1 MNQHNIFLSFVYTF
15 HFVLLHLSSKLS
27 IINPFLQHKTMK
39 KDRPLIL
46 ITNDDGISAPGLKAL
61 IAVMA
66 EIGDIVVVAPDT
78 PQSAMGHAITINST
92 LYLNKISKENDSF
105 LEYSCSGTPVDCV
118 KLAVN
123 EILKRKPDLCV
134 SGVNHGSNSS
144 INVIYSGT
152 MSAAVEA
159 GIEGIPAIGFSL
171 LDYDW
176 NANFDNIKS
185 FIRKISLEVLENGL
199 PEGVVLNVNF
209 PKLEEKEIKGIRIC
223 RQAKAIWVE
232 KFDKRKTPQGR
243 DYYWLA
249 GEFVNQDKGEDTDEW
264 ALHNG
269 YISVV
274 PVQFDLTAHHA
285 VQQLNTWKWNE

>member
-1 MNQHNIFLSFVYTF
+1 MNTL
-15 HFVLLHLSSKLS
+15 K
-27 IINPFLQHKTMK
+27 
-39 KDRPLIL
+39 PLIL
-46 ITNDDGISAPGLKAL
+46 VTNDDGVSAPGLRAL

-66 EIGDIVVVAPDT
+66 EIGDVLVVAPDK
-78 PQSAMGHAITINST
+78 PQSGMGHAITTNST
-92 LYLNKISKENDSF
+92 LYLNKISKENDVIE
-105 LEYSCSGTPVDCV
+105 EYSCSGTPVDCV

-171 LDYDW
+171 LDFEW
-176 NANFDNIKS
+176 NADFETMKP
-185 FIRKISLEVLENGL
+185 FIRKITLEVLENRL
-199 PEGVVLNVNF
+199 PQGVVLNVNF
-209 PKLEEKEIKGIRIC
+209 PKLTKDNIKGIKIC
-223 RQAKAIWVE
+223 RQAKARWIE
-232 KFDKRKTPQGR
+232 KFDKRQTPQGR

-264 ALHNG
+264 ALGNG
-269 YISVV
+269 YVSVV

-285 VQQLNTWKWNE
+285 AQELNTWKWNE